1 MSILAYLR
9 EVNKALNGYN
19 AQVLSELLSLSHS
32 HVSNPRLQI
41 QNPEQFCQ
49 SNIHVKHYDEM
60 FAAHLKSCWALSQDD
75 HSKAF
80 ACQLVCIQSFVKALQ
95 ADKDDNWA
103 LPIMYGLILDLK
115 YLASKVETTYKTEN
129 TTYEKAADSIMSCFR
144 VCASDGRAAKGV
156 SKKWG
161 MMFLVNQLFKIYFK
175 IGNLH
180 LCKPL
185 IRAIDSSTNKDEFP
199 LAQQVTYKYYVGRKA
214 MFDSNYVQAD
224 EHLSFAYEN
233 CHKQK
238 RNNLRSILI
247 FLVPVKMLLGKLP
260 PLQLLEDHNLHQF
273 ADVSIALKNGNLKA
287 LNAALTKHEK
297 FFIHTGTYLI
307 IEKLK
312 SIAFRTLFRK
322 VHLILGSYQIPLK
335 KLVSVLE
342 TQGIDDIDIEETE
355 CIAAGL
361 IFSGK
366 IRGYISHQHK
376 TMVVSKV
383 NAFPSVSSIPLAT

>member
-1 MSILAYLR
+1 MSILAYFR
-9 EVNKALNGYN
+9 EINKALDSYD

-41 QNPEQFCQ
+41 QHPEQFCQ
-49 SNIHVKHYDEM
+49 SNIHVKHYGEI
-60 FAAHLKSCWALSQDD
+60 FAAHLKCCWALTQHD
-75 HSKAF
+75 HSRVF
-80 ACQLVCIQSFVKALQ
+80 ACQLVCIQNFVRALQ

-103 LPIMYGLILDLK
+103 LPIMYVLILDLK
-115 YLASKVETTYKTEN
+115 YLANKVETSLKSEN

-144 VCASDGRAAKGV
+144 VCASDGRAAKEV

-214 MFDSNYVQAD
+214 MFDSKYVEAD
-224 EHLSFAYEN
+224 QHLSFAYEN
-233 CHKQK
+233 CHKEK
-238 RNNLRSILI
+238 RKNLRSILI

-260 PLQLLEDHNLHQF
+260 PLDILENHNLNQF
-273 ADVSIALKNGNLKA
+273 VDVSVALKEGNLKA
-287 LNAALTKHEK
+287 LNEALAKHEK

-312 SIAFRTLFRK
+312 SITIRTLFRK
-322 VHLILGSYQIPLK
+322 VHLILGSHQIPLK
-335 KLVSVLE
+335 KLLSVLE
-342 TQGIDDIDIEETE
+342 KQ
-355 CIAAGL
+355 
-361 IFSGK
+361 
-366 IRGYISHQHK
+366 Y
-376 TMVVSKV
+376 
-383 NAFPSVSSIPLAT
+383 